1 MSKTLSQMLNELKEK
16 IGVGKKDVEARK
28 AALGAII
35 ARGRAAYG
43 LTQCSDYNA
52 FFLPKLAALRAK
64 YGADFMFWA
73 PSMPEKDATH
83 IAMNTAFASG
93 VKYALD
99 MVADIVPEAIAQA
112 EVAGAELKK
121 LEEKKK

>member
-1 MSKTLSQMLNELKEK
+1 MLGELKEK
-16 IGVGKKDVEARK
+16 LSAGKKDTEAHK

-43 LTQCSDYNA
+43 LTQCGEYTT
-52 FFLPKLAALRAK
+52 FFKPKLEALREK

-73 PSMPEKDATH
+73 PTPTAEKDATR
-83 IAMNTAFASG
+83 IALNTAFASG

-99 MVADIVPEAIAQA
+99 RVSDIVPEAIAQA

-121 LEEKKK
+121 LEEKKR